1 MLFEHFNYFKPT
13 LFELFL
19 ITLFFQPVITRKVRK
34 TKINVTFYLF
44 VRIIFNYLI
53 FFQKKK
59 TRDKTS
65 IILFSIIIQF
75 SFFPSMAKRIFSG
88 RKEDEKTKRDD
99 ETTARF

>member
-53 FFQKKK
+53 FFQKKNARQNFYHSLLDNNSILVFPFDGEENLLWKKRRRENK
-59 TRDKTS
+59 TR
-65 IILFSIIIQF
+65 
-75 SFFPSMAKRIFSG
+75 
-88 RKEDEKTKRDD
+88 
-99 ETTARF
+99 